1 MTQSNNKNLL
11 PDKLKQARKK
21 SLNQI
26 NNGSGI
32 LKTDTTM
39 ENQINSQFLATLS
52 HDLKTPLNSIL
63 SSITL
68 LKNKHLDSESHELVE
83 IIDRKGHY
91 LFSMMNNIL
100 DYYGILFNQITI
112 NHQKFNLQQELEEVE
127 AIFSEKAQ
135 VHGLR
140 LSFDIAPT
148 LPQYLIGD
156 ATRMKQILIHLL
168 DNAIKFT
175 PSGQINVST
184 ACIEDEA
191 EFLTIRFIVKDTGIG
206 IEEPDKIKIR
216 NMMRS
221 ESHLSTLT
229 QSQFGLVLSNKLCN
243 LLGGKMSVES
253 KKGAGSS
260 FSFTVRM
267 GNTPDFKNESPG
279 ISRILLAEDNLV
291 NQRLTRVILE
301 NLGYEV
307 EVANNGKLAVE
318 KFQTSFF
325 DLILMDIQMPVMD
338 GLEATRKIREIE
350 ALQQNKSKVLIVALT
365 ANSRLQD
372 KENCKAAGMD
382 DFINKPFN
390 MTKFPLML
398 QNLHAMNLP
407 SQ

>member
-1 MTQSNNKNLL
+1 
-11 PDKLKQARKK
+11 
-21 SLNQI
+21 
-26 NNGSGI
+26 
-32 LKTDTTM
+32 M

-216 NMMRS
+216 KMMRS